1 MEERLPAKRIRAL
14 EGSQLQ
20 SFAYGGKLRTLEIE
34 FRVTT
39 PSAYSELMLHKTTY
53 MRGFHIQATDGGIG
67 HVDDFL
73 VDECWNVRY
82 LVVDTSNWLG
92 GKSVIIPSTAIQEVN
107 SPDKK
112 ILLKLTRAEVKA
124 CPDVETA
131 DITLIETLGPTIM

>member
-1 MEERLPAKRIRAL
+1 
-14 EGSQLQ
+14 
-20 SFAYGGKLRTLEIE
+20 
-34 FRVTT
+34 
-39 PSAYSELMLHKTTY
+39 MLHKTSY

-73 VDECWNVRY
+73 VDERWNVRY
-82 LVVDTSNWLG
+82 LVVDTSNWIG

-112 ILLKLTRAEVKA
+112 ILLKFTRAEVKE

-131 DITLIETLGPTIM
+131 DIKLIETLGLTIM

>member
-1 MEERLPAKRIRAL
+1 
-14 EGSQLQ
+14 
-20 SFAYGGKLRTLEIE
+20 
-34 FRVTT
+34 
-39 PSAYSELMLHKTTY
+39 MLHKTTY

-131 DITLIETLGPTIM
+131 DIKLIETLGPTIM